1 MARGAGGHGE
11 AGQGREDECRPPRQS
26 RSPRVS
32 GAPATQFL
40 SLALTA
46 RFPIPTMSLVKLQ
59 TGFPAAQNQ
68 AMSSGVSLGRG
79 QLEGLYSQYQ
89 DEAFT
94 EVPMATWNH
103 LWLSAD
109 SLLGR
114 VQPGRITTSRAGRH
128 LFELL
133 VLIEDNNNRRASTSF

>member
-1 MARGAGGHGE
+1 
-11 AGQGREDECRPPRQS
+11 
-26 RSPRVS
+26 
-32 GAPATQFL
+32 
-40 SLALTA
+40 
-46 RFPIPTMSLVKLQ
+46 MSSVKLQ
-59 TGFPAAQNQ
+59 TGFPAAQNR

-89 DEAFT
+89 DAAFT

-114 VQPGRITTSRAGRH
+114 VQPGRITPSRAGRH

-133 VLIEDNNNRRASTSF
+133 VLIEDNNNRRAGTSF